1 MQKLRVCFGSNDGN
15 NIATT
20 HMGDTAL
27 FCIYDI
33 NADGEKS
40 FVEQRDNIARQMDHA
55 KTDKM
60 KAVLEL
66 LSDTQVL
73 VARQRS
79 PNFVRIAAQT
89 KYQPVIVE
97 VDEIQQALKLL
108 SDRYSVVLELVLQ
121 RQQGQL
127 FETIPELSLGSREGE
142 N

>member
-1 MQKLRVCFGSNDGN
+1 
-15 NIATT
+15 
-20 HMGDTAL
+20 
-27 FCIYDI
+27 
-33 NADGEKS
+33 
-40 FVEQRDNIARQMDHA
+40 MDHA